1 MDVPAIDHP
10 AWKDI
15 VTGKAKYQ
23 LDFLAAKILL
33 GWLMLKVKSDPSPS
47 MIETCGQALHN
58 LFAQNPDLP
67 CVQHDLEQIFGG
79 DVQ

>member
-1 MDVPAIDHP
+1 MDVPPVNHP
-10 AWKDI
+10 AWNDI

-33 GWLMLKVKSDPSPS
+33 GWLMLKIKSDPSPG
-47 MIETCGQALHN
+47 MVETCRHALHN
-58 LFAQNPDLP
+58 LFAQNADLP

-79 DVQ
+79 NAP